1 MRSSLS
7 SLYDDIRVLG
17 DVVVVVQADMKEWSG
32 DEARQQIREFPAVS
46 ALLASTSRPLHQML
60 YGAMRSATPS
70 SGDQRPRLVLRDTDP
85 WCFEQMLHFIHGK
98 QICAPPRRPPP
109 PAPPPPP
116 PFPLASSPLA
126 PSPSA
131 AIDQETALQLHHVAD
146 YYEVLRLKEACTN
159 FLLEAVRPSNCC
171 ALWARG
177 EAVHCP
183 ELTQRCM
190 DMLTL
195 DFTEVAE
202 HDPCFAELPAAVLKD
217 VLERD
222 ELVCGEEYE
231 VYEALVAWYKKA
243 PTAEK
248 HASLLELL
256 PLVRWARVGEE
267 RRADV
272 FEEADE
278 MAPPHPL
285 LDGAAEEEPN
295 KDVSTPAAR
304 RKKAGASAD
313 ADDEDNA
320 SDEERPVGR
329 GRPGRNTARDLVREL
344 WPQPAPGAPNI
355 DGGASSTAAAKEAED
370 EEVAGAAG
378 PRQYTWGTLSSH
390 NPDPHHAG
398 PAGDQRGVWRLA
410 STRDYMVGRS
420 RKSDIRIGHTAPMP
434 YISSQHFR
442 VYHTIRW
449 PAAGADAEA
458 PRLQPWLEDLSQNGT
473 YVNGRLVGKH
483 KTVELQEADRIEL
496 VFPQG
501 RVPPSNMGQN
511 GFPIFTFGEPKN
523 PEDKPPEPVAAGDE
537 SEEA

>member
-1 MRSSLS
+1 MAAPVPKRRRLDNDLESEHGFRAVSSTQREGEDVRSSLS

-17 DVVVVVQADMKEWSG
+17 DVVVVVQAEMKP
-32 DEARQQIREFPAVS
+32 DAPPQMREFPAVS

-70 SGDQRPRLVLRDTDP
+70 SGDQRPPRAPRHRAVVLRADAP
-85 WCFEQMLHFIHGK
+85 LHPRA
-98 QICAPPRRPPP
+98 QICAPRAPNPP
-109 PAPPPPP
+109 PAAPPAPRRARPVP
-116 PFPLASSPLA
+116 PFPSPPHLSA

-285 LDGAAEEEPN
+285 LDGAAAEEEPN
-295 KDVSTPAAR
+295 KDVSTPR
-304 RKKAGASAD
+304 RAGRGGRQPD

-320 SDEERPVGR
+320 SDEERPVGAAGRAGTRR
-329 GRPGRNTARDLVREL
+329 GISCASSGPSPRPGRPTSTGRLV
-344 WPQPAPGAPNI
+344 
-355 DGGASSTAAAKEAED
+355 DGGGEGAED

-378 PRQYTWGTLSSH
+378 PRQYT
-390 NPDPHHAG
+390 
-398 PAGDQRGVWRLA
+398 
-410 STRDYMVGRS
+410 
-420 RKSDIRIGHTAPMP
+420 
-434 YISSQHFR
+434 
-442 VYHTIRW
+442 
-449 PAAGADAEA
+449 
-458 PRLQPWLEDLSQNGT
+458 
-473 YVNGRLVGKH
+473 
-483 KTVELQEADRIEL
+483 
-496 VFPQG
+496 
-501 RVPPSNMGQN
+501 
-511 GFPIFTFGEPKN
+511 
-523 PEDKPPEPVAAGDE
+523 
-537 SEEA
+537 

>member
-1 MRSSLS
+1 M
-7 SLYDDIRVLG
+7 
-17 DVVVVVQADMKEWSG
+17 
-32 DEARQQIREFPAVS
+32 
-46 ALLASTSRPLHQML
+46 
-60 YGAMRSATPS
+60 
-70 SGDQRPRLVLRDTDP
+70 
-85 WCFEQMLHFIHGK
+85 
-98 QICAPPRRPPP
+98 
-109 PAPPPPP
+109 
-116 PFPLASSPLA
+116 
-126 PSPSA
+126 
-131 AIDQETALQLHHVAD
+131 
-146 YYEVLRLKEACTN
+146 LRLKEACTN

-329 GRPGRNTARDLVREL
+329 GRPGGTRRGSRAQSSGPSRAR
-344 WPQPAPGAPNI
+344 APNI
-355 DGGASSTAAAKEAED
+355 DG
-370 EEVAGAAG
+370 
-378 PRQYTWGTLSSH
+378 
-390 NPDPHHAG
+390 
-398 PAGDQRGVWRLA
+398 
-410 STRDYMVGRS
+410 
-420 RKSDIRIGHTAPMP
+420 
-434 YISSQHFR
+434 
-442 VYHTIRW
+442 
-449 PAAGADAEA
+449 A
-458 PRLQPWLEDLSQNGT
+458 PRRRRRRRTRRTRRSPAPP
-473 YVNGRLVGKH
+473 GRASPRG
-483 KTVELQEADRIEL
+483 AR
-496 VFPQG
+496 
-501 RVPPSNMGQN
+501 
-511 GFPIFTFGEPKN
+511 
-523 PEDKPPEPVAAGDE
+523 
-537 SEEA
+537 